1 MAPSQ
6 NAAFATSSSV
16 VGPDG
21 RTRFS
26 MRRCGLP
33 FVMP

>member
-6 NAAFATSSSV
+6 KAALATSSSG

-26 MRRCGLP
+26 MRRWGIP
-33 FVMP
+33 FETP